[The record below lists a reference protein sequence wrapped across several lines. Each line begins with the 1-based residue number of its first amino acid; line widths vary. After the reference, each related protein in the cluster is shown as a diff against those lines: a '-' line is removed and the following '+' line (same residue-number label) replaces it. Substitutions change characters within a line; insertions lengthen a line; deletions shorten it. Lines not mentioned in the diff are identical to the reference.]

1 MVRRFESTPVDLLW
15 LHLSAKRPTYFARG
29 IDVSNP
35 APSAN
40 ESVSAGSRG
49 RCRPRRGCG
58 AGPVLLRDARK
69 CDQTLLAPFFLTGI
83 DAVPL
88 PQSSDRSQRRA
99 GRGGGAA
106 CGISPGC
113 AAQLASSLCCSV
125 HSRGRLSS
133 VRRVA
138 VNSTG
143 CRLCKIASTSSGL
156 RKARPTFSAS
166 KSPSRLLKAVKAR

>member
-1 MVRRFESTPVDLLW
+1 MMYRPMCPRDAGRRRNPEGPEVRVLL
-15 LHLSAKRPTYFARG
+15 P
-29 IDVSNP
+29 P
-35 APSAN
+35 ANSPSQQGPAHTVGQ
-40 ESVSAGSRG
+40 S
-49 RCRPRRGCG
+49 RGCG
-58 AGPVLLRDARK
+58 AGPVPLRDARK